1 MHAKW
6 ITPAVTAMDKQGR
19 IDMEANKRI
28 YDFLIEKGMDGI
40 LLLGS
45 IGEFFAIPME
55 DKKRLIREAL
65 SYIDHR
71 VTVYVGTCEMNLE
84 ACIGLTNYALEQGA
98 DGAMVISPYY
108 FNLPDSAILHFYD
121 TLAEKACGPLLLY
134 NFPERTGYDLRPELV
149 GQLVSRHENIVGI
162 KDTVGTMGHTRALI
176 QKVKKKHPQ
185 FLVYSGFD
193 EFFGHNVL
201 SGGDGCIAGLSNFAP
216 EIAAGYAECARG
228 DDLAGMQEYQQ
239 KIDKLMA
246 IYDVAPQFIPVIK
259 KAIQLRGLQLQ
270 PFCAPPMLTASEEET
285 QKIQSILAESNLLS

>member
-1 MHAKW
+1 M
-6 ITPAVTAMDKQGR
+6 P
-19 IDMEANKRI
+19 
-28 YDFLIEKGMDGI
+28 F
-40 LLLGS
+40 
-45 IGEFFAIPME
+45 
-55 DKKRLIREAL
+55 
-65 SYIDHR
+65 IDHR

-108 FNLPDSAILHFYD
+108 FNLPDNAILHFYD

-259 KAIQLRGLQLQ
+259 KAMQLRGLQLQ

-285 QKIQSILAESNLLS
+285 QKIQSVLAESNLLS